1 MKNLL
6 PLVCSVACISWMIT
20 LPIGNAADGLVICAL
35 YFTGVFSGIK
45 SLYKS

>member
-6 PLVCSVACISWMIT
+6 PLFCSAACISWMIT

-45 SLYKS
+45 SLYEP